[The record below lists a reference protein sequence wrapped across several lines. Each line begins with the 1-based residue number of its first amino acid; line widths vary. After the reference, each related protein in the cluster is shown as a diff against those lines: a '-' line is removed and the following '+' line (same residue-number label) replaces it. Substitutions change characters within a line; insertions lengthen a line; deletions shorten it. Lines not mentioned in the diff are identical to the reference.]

1 MVGNIFK
8 IEYTIRKIFEH
19 IVLDTLI
26 KEKQPRHNCD
36 FKFKTVLKIQVYAS
50 LESYPGCTHVSAYVS
65 SHEVL
70 KGPERARPR
79 NEADIVRT
87 RCRMGHLKHND
98 NMFILGSN
106 LTGRGCVYRYS

>member
-26 KEKQPRHNCD
+26 KEKQTRHNCD

-50 LESYPGCTHVSAYVS
+50 LESYPGCTHVSAY
-65 SHEVL
+65 
-70 KGPERARPR
+70 KGPERALPR

-87 RCRMGHLKHND
+87 RCRMSHLKHND

-106 LTGRGCVYRYS
+106 LTGRVCVYRYS